1 MLNVMESSGLWE
13 KHQEAVATE
22 NIYRTNYADDILKS
36 VAAILEGGYNLEK
49 DDRFNDEN
57 KKKNRIKRRR

>member
-1 MLNVMESSGLWE
+1 MMKTKRN
-13 KHQEAVATE
+13 
-22 NIYRTNYADDILKS
+22 
-36 VAAILEGGYNLEK
+36 NLEK